1 MEYKIRMG
9 VPEMEQFW
17 EDLKNK
23 VNNNIASKQETKLYK
38 QVGKALYFLSKN
50 PKYPSLNTHEI
61 HSLSARFNKKVWESY
76 LENNTPAAG
85 RIFWSYGPNKK
96 DITILAIEPH
106 PNDSKSDAY
115 RKIVLSKFGK
125 EIC

>member
-38 QVGKALYFLSKN
+38 QVGKAVFF
-50 PKYPSLNTHEI
+50 I
-61 HSLSARFNKKVWESY
+61 
-76 LENNTPAAG
+76 
-85 RIFWSYGPNKK
+85 
-96 DITILAIEPH
+96 
-106 PNDSKSDAY
+106 
-115 RKIVLSKFGK
+115 
-125 EIC
+125 